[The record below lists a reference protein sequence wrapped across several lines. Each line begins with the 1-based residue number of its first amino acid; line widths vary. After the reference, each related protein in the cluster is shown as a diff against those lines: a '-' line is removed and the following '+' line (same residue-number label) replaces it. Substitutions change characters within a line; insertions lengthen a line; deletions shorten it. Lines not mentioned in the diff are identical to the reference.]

1 MYKVLKPR
9 GSNNAVTVANTGTH
23 ASVIVGQISVPML
36 NILEEAGY
44 KTADD
49 TLNLMEEWDLEVN
62 KEIANKLTHL
72 ALKMTKPIRTKEVK
86 KEKKQVDAMDVL
98 LGLANY

>member
-1 MYKVLKPR
+1 MYKVVKPR
-9 GSNNAVTVANTGTH
+9 GSSNTVTVVNTDTH

-44 KTADD
+44 KTADG
-49 TLNLMEEWDLEVN
+49 TLDLMKEWDLEVN

-98 LGLANY
+98 LGLASY

>member
-1 MYKVLKPR
+1 MYKVLKPK
-9 GSNNAVTVANTGTH
+9 GSSNTVTVVNTGTH
-23 ASVIVGQISVPML
+23 ASVIIGQISAPML

-49 TLNLMEEWDLEVN
+49 TLNLMDEWDLEVN
-62 KEIANKLTHL
+62 KEIATKLTHL
-72 ALKMTKPIRTKEVK
+72 ALKMTKPIRTKEAK